1 MTAVTPSPELI
12 EKAQAARAA
21 SKRLR
26 TLSTERKNA
35 GLRAVADALEANMP
49 ATLEANARD
58 MRAGREA
65 GLSEALLGR
74 LMLDERRVQAMA
86 NDLRSVALLPDP
98 VGERFDARTLPSGVR
113 VERRRVP
120 LGVIGCVYESRP
132 NVTTDIAALC
142 LKSGNAVVL
151 RGGKEAVHSNAAVV
165 ALVRKALEE
174 ADAAPDAV
182 QFVTDVD
189 RAVVDQMI
197 RLNDYFDMFIPRG
210 GEALIRY
217 VRDNSTVPA
226 ITGGVGV
233 VHVYVDASADERKAS
248 EIVFNAKTQRP
259 DVCNALD
266 TLLVHSAAAPS
277 FLPGMAERL
286 TAAGVEMRCDQ
297 RALSLIGPAP
307 EPLVRAASPDD
318 FGQEFLALAMSV
330 KVVDSMDEALLHIEE
345 HGSGHTE
352 AIVTEDYSAATRF
365 ADEADASLVLVN
377 ASTRY
382 NDGARL
388 GLGAEVAIST
398 NKLHARGPMG
408 LRELTSY
415 KWVALGDG
423 QTPA

>member
-1 MTAVTPSPELI
+1 MTATTPSPELI

-35 GLRAVADALEANMP
+35 GLRAVADALESNMP
-49 ATLEANARD
+49 AALEANARD
-58 MRAGREA
+58 MQAGRDA

-98 VGERFDARTLPSGVR
+98 IGERFDARTLPSGVR

-151 RGGKEAVHSNAAVV
+151 RGGKEAVHSNAAIV

-174 ADAAPDAV
+174 TDAAPDAV
-182 QFVTDVD
+182 QFVTDAD

-217 VRDNSTVPA
+217 VRDNATVPA

-233 VHVYVDASADERKAS
+233 VHVFVDASADERKAS

-307 EPLVRAASPDD
+307 EPLVRAAAPDD

>member
-1 MTAVTPSPELI
+1 MTAATPSPELI

-49 ATLEANARD
+49 AALEANARD
-58 MRAGREA
+58 MQAGREA

-98 VGERFDARTLPSGVR
+98 IGERFDARTLPSGVR

-182 QFVTDVD
+182 QFVTDTD

-217 VRDNSTVPA
+217 VRDNATVPA

-233 VHVYVDASADERKAS
+233 VHVFVDASADERKAS

-307 EPLVRAASPDD
+307 ESLVRAAAPDD

>member
-1 MTAVTPSPELI
+1 MTATTPSPELI

-49 ATLEANARD
+49 ALLEANARD
-58 MRAGREA
+58 MRAGRDA

-74 LMLDERRVQAMA
+74 LMLDKRRVQAMA

-151 RGGKEAVHSNAAVV
+151 RGGKEAVHSNAAIV
-165 ALVRKALEE
+165 ALVRNALEE

-182 QFVTDVD
+182 QFVTDTD

-217 VRDNSTVPA
+217 VRDNATVPA

-307 EPLVRAASPDD
+307 EPLVLAAAPDD

>member
-1 MTAVTPSPELI
+1 MATATASSELI
-12 EKAQAARAA
+12 TKAQAARAA
-21 SKRLR
+21 SRELR
-26 TLSTERKNA
+26 TLSAERKNA
-35 GLRAVADALEANMP
+35 GLRAVADALEANLP
-49 ATLEANARD
+49 AVLEANARD
-58 MRAGREA
+58 MDAGRDA

-74 LMLDERRVQAMA
+74 LLLNEQRVRAMA
-86 NDLRSVALLPDP
+86 NDARNVALLPDP

-151 RGGKEAVHSNAAVV
+151 RGGKEAVHSNAAIV
-165 ALVRKALEE
+165 ALMRRALEE
-174 ADAAPDAV
+174 ADAAPEAV
-182 QFVTDVD
+182 QFVTDTD

-217 VRDNSTVPA
+217 VRDNATVPA

-233 VHVYVDASADERKAS
+233 VHIYCGRFGERGNG
-248 EIVFNAKTQRP
+248 VGDRLQRQTQRP

-266 TLLVHSAAAPS
+266 TMLVHSAAAPS
-277 FLPGMAERL
+277 FLPGAASRL
-286 TAAGVEMRCDQ
+286 AAAGVEMRCDQ

-307 EPLVRAASPDD
+307 EALVHAAAPGD
-318 FGQEFLALAMSV
+318 FGQEFLSLTMSV
-330 KVVDSMDEALLHIEE
+330 KVVDSLDEAMEHIEA

-365 ADEADASLVLVN
+365 TDEVEASVVLVN

-382 NDGARL
+382 NDGGRL

-415 KWVALGDG
+415 KWIALGDG

>member
-1 MTAVTPSPELI
+1 MTATTPSPELI

-49 ATLEANARD
+49 ALLEANARD
-58 MRAGREA
+58 MRAGRDA

-98 VGERFDARTLPSGVR
+98 IGERFDARTLPSGVR

-182 QFVTDVD
+182 QFVTDAD
-189 RAVVDQMI
+189 RVVVDQMI

-217 VRDNSTVPA
+217 VRDNATVPA

-307 EPLVRAASPDD
+307 EPLVRAAAPED

>member
-1 MTAVTPSPELI
+1 MATATASSELI
-12 EKAQAARAA
+12 TKAQAARAA
-21 SKRLR
+21 SRELR
-26 TLSTERKNA
+26 TLSAERKNA
-35 GLRAVADALEANMP
+35 GLRAVADALEANLP
-49 ATLEANARD
+49 AVLEANARD
-58 MRAGREA
+58 MDAGRDA

-74 LMLDERRVQAMA
+74 LLLNEQRVRGMA
-86 NDLRSVALLPDP
+86 NDARNVALLPDP

-151 RGGKEAVHSNAAVV
+151 RGGKEAVHSNAAIV
-165 ALVRKALEE
+165 ALMRQALEE
-174 ADAAPDAV
+174 ADAAPEAV
-182 QFVTDVD
+182 QFVTDTD

-217 VRDNSTVPA
+217 VRDNATVPA

-233 VHVYVDASADERKAS
+233 VHIYVDASANAEMAS

-266 TLLVHSAAAPS
+266 TMLVHSAAAPS
-277 FLPGMAERL
+277 FLPGAASRL
-286 TAAGVEMRCDQ
+286 AAAGVEMRCDQ

-307 EPLVRAASPDD
+307 EALVHAAAPGD
-318 FGQEFLALAMSV
+318 FGQEFLALTMSV
-330 KVVDSMDEALLHIEE
+330 KVVDSLDEAMEHIEA

-365 ADEADASLVLVN
+365 TDEVEASLVLVN

-382 NDGARL
+382 NDGGRL

>member
-1 MTAVTPSPELI
+1 MTAATPSPELI

-49 ATLEANARD
+49 AALAANARD

-98 VGERFDARTLPSGVR
+98 IGERFDARTLPSGVR

-182 QFVTDVD
+182 QFVTDTD

-217 VRDNSTVPA
+217 VRDNATVPA

-307 EPLVRAASPDD
+307 GPLVRAAAPDD

>member
-49 ATLEANARD
+49 AALEANARD
-58 MRAGREA
+58 MQAGREA

-74 LMLDERRVQAMA
+74 LLLDERRVQAMA

-98 VGERFDARTLPSGVR
+98 IGERFDARTLPSGVR

-165 ALVRKALEE
+165 ALVREALEE

-182 QFVTDVD
+182 QFVTDAD

-217 VRDNSTVPA
+217 VRDNATVPA

-307 EPLVRAASPDD
+307 EPLVRAAAPED

>member
-1 MTAVTPSPELI
+1 MTATTPSPELI
-12 EKAQAARAA
+12 EKAQTARAA

-49 ATLEANARD
+49 AALEANARD
-58 MRAGREA
+58 MQAGREA

-74 LMLDERRVQAMA
+74 LLLDERRVQAMA

-217 VRDNSTVPA
+217 VRDNATVPA

-307 EPLVRAASPDD
+307 EPLVRAAAPED

>member
-1 MTAVTPSPELI
+1 MTATTPSPELI

-26 TLSTERKNA
+26 TLPTERKNA
-35 GLRAVADALEANMP
+35 GLRAVADALEADLS
-49 ATLEANARD
+49 AVLEANARD
-58 MRAGREA
+58 MQAGREA

-74 LMLDERRVQAMA
+74 LMLDERRVGAMA

-165 ALVRKALEE
+165 ALVRSALEE
-174 ADAAPDAV
+174 TDAAPDAV
-182 QFVTDVD
+182 QFVTDTD

-210 GEALIRY
+210 GDALIRY
-217 VRDNSTVPA
+217 VRDNATVPA

-277 FLPGMAERL
+277 FLPGAAARL
-286 TAAGVEMRCDQ
+286 AAAGVEMRCDQ
-297 RALSLIGPAP
+297 RALSLIGPAHESLVHAAAP
-307 EPLVRAASPDD
+307 ED
-318 FGQEFLALAMSV
+318 FGQEFLSLAMSV

-365 ADEADASLVLVN
+365 TDEADASLVLVN

>member
-1 MTAVTPSPELI
+1 MTATTPSPELI

-49 ATLEANARD
+49 ALLEANARD
-58 MRAGREA
+58 MRAGRDA

-98 VGERFDARTLPSGVR
+98 IGERFDARTLPSGVR

-151 RGGKEAVHSNAAVV
+151 RGGKESVHSNAAVV

-182 QFVTDVD
+182 QFVTDAD
-189 RAVVDQMI
+189 RVVVDQMI

-217 VRDNSTVPA
+217 VRDNATVPA

-307 EPLVRAASPDD
+307 EPLVRAAAPDD

>member
-49 ATLEANARD
+49 VALEANARD

-98 VGERFDARTLPSGVR
+98 IGERFDARTLPSGVR

-182 QFVTDVD
+182 QFVTDAD

-217 VRDNSTVPA
+217 VRDNATVPA

-233 VHVYVDASADERKAS
+233 VHVYVDASADVRKAS

-307 EPLVRAASPDD
+307 EPLVRAAAPDD
-318 FGQEFLALAMSV
+318 FGREFLALAMSV

>member
-1 MTAVTPSPELI
+1 MTATTPSPELI

-26 TLSTERKNA
+26 TLPTERKNA
-35 GLRAVADALEANMP
+35 GLRAVADALEADLS
-49 ATLEANARD
+49 AVLEANARD
-58 MRAGREA
+58 MQAGREA

-74 LMLDERRVQAMA
+74 LMLDERRVGAMA

-98 VGERFDARTLPSGVR
+98 IGERFDARTLPSGVR

-165 ALVRKALEE
+165 ALVRGALEE

-182 QFVTDVD
+182 QFVTDTD

-210 GEALIRY
+210 GDALIRY
-217 VRDNSTVPA
+217 VRDNATVPA

-277 FLPGMAERL
+277 FLPGAAARL

-297 RALSLIGPAP
+297 RALSLIGPAH
-307 EPLVRAASPDD
+307 EPLVHAADPED
-318 FGQEFLALAMSV
+318 FGHEFLALAMSV

-365 ADEADASLVLVN
+365 TDEADASLVLVN

>member
-1 MTAVTPSPELI
+1 MTATTPSPELI

-49 ATLEANARD
+49 ALLEANARD
-58 MRAGREA
+58 MRAGRDA

-74 LMLDERRVQAMA
+74 LMLDKRRVQAMA

-182 QFVTDVD
+182 QFVTDTD

-217 VRDNSTVPA
+217 VRDNATVPA

-307 EPLVRAASPDD
+307 EPLVRAAAPDD

>member
-1 MTAVTPSPELI
+1 MTAATPSPELI

-49 ATLEANARD
+49 ALLEANARD
-58 MRAGREA
+58 MRAGRDA

-98 VGERFDARTLPSGVR
+98 IGERFDARTLPSGVR

-217 VRDNSTVPA
+217 VRDNATVPA

-307 EPLVRAASPDD
+307 EPLVRAAAPDD

>member
-49 ATLEANARD
+49 ALLEANARD

-98 VGERFDARTLPSGVR
+98 IGERFDARTLPSGVR

-174 ADAAPDAV
+174 ANAAPDAV
-182 QFVTDVD
+182 QFVTDTD

-217 VRDNSTVPA
+217 VRDNATVPA

-266 TLLVHSAAAPS
+266 TLLVHSAAAPT

-307 EPLVRAASPDD
+307 EPLVRAAAPDD